1 MSKEMGLASGTLYWK
16 QILAELSTVN
26 NLFKMRGIKSLSV
39 SLSFCMC
46 PCFSVSDCVSLPQ
59 CLSFSLCLC
68 VSFFASLSFCLP
80 LSLCLSVSV
89 SVCVCV
95 CVCVCVFLFCPCLF
109 LIWLIPGLIIVT
121 KGVGERVEKGG

>member
-1 MSKEMGLASGTLYWK
+1 MGLASGTLYWK

-39 SLSFCMC
+39 SLSFFMC

-68 VSFFASLSFCLP
+68 VSLFASLSTSLSVILSP
-80 LSLCLSVSV
+80 SVSLSLCLCLSLSL
-89 SVCVCV
+89 SLSLCVCV
-95 CVCVCVFLFCPCLF
+95 CVLYHPIYLENVFLFENYSFPSF
-109 LIWLIPGLIIVT
+109 QH
-121 KGVGERVEKGG
+121 